1 MDGNEA
7 AAYVS
12 YAFTEVATIYPI
24 TPSSPMA
31 DHVDAWATNG
41 KKNLFGQPVKLVEM
55 QAESGAAG
63 AMHGSL
69 ETGSLTSTYTAS
81 QGLLLMIPPMYR
93 IAGSQ
98 LPGRIKTGFF
108 PKLDITGNYSYQLE
122 KVEFLPGTDLKHDNY
137 GVEAG
142 LVQNVYSGSAVRK
155 QYDVAKLQHAIAQL
169 SVEHTVDN
177 MIYAADVSY
186 WSVAANRNLY
196 ELSEQFVQ
204 IVRELY
210 EIVNKRFEEGAI
222 SKTDVLMVQNRLKE
236 AELQLNTNSTNYKTA
251 LQSLNIMMG
260 VEPDAAVVLTDSI
273 QKVLWVPKQ
282 EGLNK
287 ALERRADYQSAIMGI
302 EMAKLQTDMAR
313 SKYLPQLAVG
323 IKEKYGTT
331 LLNVDGK
338 AQWATTAYAQINI
351 PVFHWG
357 EMRQN
362 VRLSRTQEW
371 TKELERSQLKD
382 QVSKELNNAWVN
394 VIEISKKLEIVY
406 SSLDIAKDNL
416 TLNTFSYNEGKLPII
431 DVLSA
436 QVSWLQAYTNVVSVN
451 YQYKVALAEYAKALG
466 GTDR

>member
-1 MDGNEA
+1 MKK
-7 AAYVS
+7 
-12 YAFTEVATIYPI
+12 IYLI
-24 TPSSPMA
+24 VGA
-31 DHVDAWATNG
+31 ILWGGIVDAQTLSVEQYRQKVLEYNQDIQKSQQAVNG
-41 KKNLFGQPVKLVEM
+41 ALY
-55 QAESGAAG
+55 
-63 AMHGSL
+63 SL
-69 ETGSLTSTYTAS
+69 KG
-81 QGLLLMIPPMYR
+81 
-93 IAGSQ
+93 
-98 LPGRIKTGFF
+98 IKTGFF
-108 PKLDITGNYSYQLE
+108 PKLDITGTYSYQLE

>member
-1 MDGNEA
+1 MKK
-7 AAYVS
+7 
-12 YAFTEVATIYPI
+12 IYLI
-24 TPSSPMA
+24 VGA
-31 DHVDAWATNG
+31 ILWGGIVDAQTLSVEQYRQKVLEYNQDIQKSQQAVNG
-41 KKNLFGQPVKLVEM
+41 ALY
-55 QAESGAAG
+55 
-63 AMHGSL
+63 SL
-69 ETGSLTSTYTAS
+69 KG
-81 QGLLLMIPPMYR
+81 
-93 IAGSQ
+93 
-98 LPGRIKTGFF
+98 IKTGFF

-331 LLNVDGK
+331 LNVDGK

>member
-1 MDGNEA
+1 MKK
-7 AAYVS
+7 
-12 YAFTEVATIYPI
+12 IYLI
-24 TPSSPMA
+24 VGA
-31 DHVDAWATNG
+31 ILWGGIVDAQTLSVEQYRQKVLEYNQDIQKSQQAVNG
-41 KKNLFGQPVKLVEM
+41 ALY
-55 QAESGAAG
+55 
-63 AMHGSL
+63 SL
-69 ETGSLTSTYTAS
+69 KG
-81 QGLLLMIPPMYR
+81 
-93 IAGSQ
+93 
-98 LPGRIKTGFF
+98 IKTGFF

-142 LVQNVYSGSAVRK
+142 
-155 QYDVAKLQHAIAQL
+155 QYDVAKLQYAIAQL

>member
-1 MDGNEA
+1 MKK
-7 AAYVS
+7 
-12 YAFTEVATIYPI
+12 IYLI
-24 TPSSPMA
+24 VGA
-31 DHVDAWATNG
+31 ILWGGIVDAQTLSVEQYRQKVLEYNQDIKKSQQAVNG
-41 KKNLFGQPVKLVEM
+41 ALY
-55 QAESGAAG
+55 
-63 AMHGSL
+63 SL
-69 ETGSLTSTYTAS
+69 KG
-81 QGLLLMIPPMYR
+81 
-93 IAGSQ
+93 
-98 LPGRIKTGFF
+98 IKTGFF

>member
-1 MDGNEA
+1 MKK
-7 AAYVS
+7 
-12 YAFTEVATIYPI
+12 IYLI
-24 TPSSPMA
+24 VGAMLWGGI
-31 DHVDAWATNG
+31 VDAQTLSVEQYRQKVLEYNQDIQKSQQAVNG
-41 KKNLFGQPVKLVEM
+41 ALY
-55 QAESGAAG
+55 
-63 AMHGSL
+63 SL
-69 ETGSLTSTYTAS
+69 KG
-81 QGLLLMIPPMYR
+81 IR
-93 IAGSQ
+93 
-98 LPGRIKTGFF
+98 TGFF

-260 VEPDAAVVLTDSI
+260 VEPDAAVVLTDYI

>member
-1 MDGNEA
+1 
-7 AAYVS
+7 
-12 YAFTEVATIYPI
+12 
-24 TPSSPMA
+24 
-31 DHVDAWATNG
+31 
-41 KKNLFGQPVKLVEM
+41 
-55 QAESGAAG
+55 
-63 AMHGSL
+63 
-69 ETGSLTSTYTAS
+69 
-81 QGLLLMIPPMYR
+81 
-93 IAGSQ
+93 
-98 LPGRIKTGFF
+98 
-108 PKLDITGNYSYQLE
+108 
-122 KVEFLPGTDLKHDNY
+122 
-137 GVEAG
+137 
-142 LVQNVYSGSAVRK
+142 
-155 QYDVAKLQHAIAQL
+155 
-169 SVEHTVDN
+169 

-331 LLNVDGK
+331 SHRNRS
-338 AQWATTAYAQINI
+338 
-351 PVFHWG
+351 VF
-357 EMRQN
+357 
-362 VRLSRTQEW
+362 LC
-371 TKELERSQLKD
+371 
-382 QVSKELNNAWVN
+382 
-394 VIEISKKLEIVY
+394 
-406 SSLDIAKDNL
+406 
-416 TLNTFSYNEGKLPII
+416 FCLPCDEK
-431 DVLSA
+431 DVL
-436 QVSWLQAYTNVVSVN
+436 
-451 YQYKVALAEYAKALG
+451 KALNL
-466 GTDR
+466 RS

>member
-1 MDGNEA
+1 MKK
-7 AAYVS
+7 
-12 YAFTEVATIYPI
+12 IYLI
-24 TPSSPMA
+24 VGAMLWGGI
-31 DHVDAWATNG
+31 VDAQTLSVEQYRQKVLEYNQDIQKSQQAVNG
-41 KKNLFGQPVKLVEM
+41 ALY
-55 QAESGAAG
+55 
-63 AMHGSL
+63 SL
-69 ETGSLTSTYTAS
+69 KG
-81 QGLLLMIPPMYR
+81 IR
-93 IAGSQ
+93 
-98 LPGRIKTGFF
+98 TGFF

-338 AQWATTAYAQINI
+338 AQWTTTAYAQINI

>member
-1 MDGNEA
+1 MKK
-7 AAYVS
+7 
-12 YAFTEVATIYPI
+12 IYLI
-24 TPSSPMA
+24 VGAMLWGGI
-31 DHVDAWATNG
+31 VDAQTLSVEQYRQKVLEYNQDIQKSQQAVNG
-41 KKNLFGQPVKLVEM
+41 ALY
-55 QAESGAAG
+55 
-63 AMHGSL
+63 SL
-69 ETGSLTSTYTAS
+69 KG
-81 QGLLLMIPPMYR
+81 IR
-93 IAGSQ
+93 
-98 LPGRIKTGFF
+98 TGFF
-108 PKLDITGNYSYQLE
+108 PKLDFTGNYSYQLE

>member
-1 MDGNEA
+1 MKK
-7 AAYVS
+7 
-12 YAFTEVATIYPI
+12 IYLI
-24 TPSSPMA
+24 VGA
-31 DHVDAWATNG
+31 ILWGGIVDAQTLSVEQYRQKVLEYNQDIQKSQQAVNG
-41 KKNLFGQPVKLVEM
+41 ALY
-55 QAESGAAG
+55 
-63 AMHGSL
+63 SL
-69 ETGSLTSTYTAS
+69 KG
-81 QGLLLMIPPMYR
+81 
-93 IAGSQ
+93 
-98 LPGRIKTGFF
+98 IKTGFF
-108 PKLDITGNYSYQLE
+108 PKLDIPGNYSYQLE
-122 KVEFLPGTDLKHDNY
+122 KVGFLPGTDLKHDNY

>member
-1 MDGNEA
+1 MKK
-7 AAYVS
+7 
-12 YAFTEVATIYPI
+12 IYLI
-24 TPSSPMA
+24 VGA
-31 DHVDAWATNG
+31 ILWGEIVDAQTLSVEQYRQKVLEYNQDIQKSQQAVNG
-41 KKNLFGQPVKLVEM
+41 ALY
-55 QAESGAAG
+55 
-63 AMHGSL
+63 SL
-69 ETGSLTSTYTAS
+69 KG
-81 QGLLLMIPPMYR
+81 IR
-93 IAGSQ
+93 
-98 LPGRIKTGFF
+98 TGFF

>member
-1 MDGNEA
+1 MKK
-7 AAYVS
+7 
-12 YAFTEVATIYPI
+12 IYLI
-24 TPSSPMA
+24 VGA
-31 DHVDAWATNG
+31 ILWGGIVDAQTLSVEQYRQKVLEYNQDIQKSQQAVNG
-41 KKNLFGQPVKLVEM
+41 ALY
-55 QAESGAAG
+55 
-63 AMHGSL
+63 SL
-69 ETGSLTSTYTAS
+69 KG
-81 QGLLLMIPPMYR
+81 IR
-93 IAGSQ
+93 
-98 LPGRIKTGFF
+98 TGFF

-451 YQYKVALAEYAKALG
+451 YQYKVALAEYAKAVG
-466 GTDR
+466 GPDR

>member
-1 MDGNEA
+1 MKK
-7 AAYVS
+7 
-12 YAFTEVATIYPI
+12 IYLI
-24 TPSSPMA
+24 VGAMLWGGI
-31 DHVDAWATNG
+31 VDAQPLSVEQYRQKVLEYNQDIQKSQQAVNG
-41 KKNLFGQPVKLVEM
+41 ALY
-55 QAESGAAG
+55 
-63 AMHGSL
+63 SL
-69 ETGSLTSTYTAS
+69 KG
-81 QGLLLMIPPMYR
+81 IR
-93 IAGSQ
+93 
-98 LPGRIKTGFF
+98 TGFF

>member
-1 MDGNEA
+1 MKK
-7 AAYVS
+7 
-12 YAFTEVATIYPI
+12 IYLI
-24 TPSSPMA
+24 VGA
-31 DHVDAWATNG
+31 ILWGGIVDAQTLSVEQYRQKVLEYNQDIQKSQQAVNG
-41 KKNLFGQPVKLVEM
+41 ALY
-55 QAESGAAG
+55 
-63 AMHGSL
+63 SL
-69 ETGSLTSTYTAS
+69 KG
-81 QGLLLMIPPMYR
+81 
-93 IAGSQ
+93 
-98 LPGRIKTGFF
+98 IKTGFF

-155 QYDVAKLQHAIAQL
+155 QYDVAKLQHVIAQL

>member
-1 MDGNEA
+1 
-7 AAYVS
+7 
-12 YAFTEVATIYPI
+12 
-24 TPSSPMA
+24 
-31 DHVDAWATNG
+31 
-41 KKNLFGQPVKLVEM
+41 
-55 QAESGAAG
+55 
-63 AMHGSL
+63 
-69 ETGSLTSTYTAS
+69 
-81 QGLLLMIPPMYR
+81 
-93 IAGSQ
+93 
-98 LPGRIKTGFF
+98 
-108 PKLDITGNYSYQLE
+108 
-122 KVEFLPGTDLKHDNY
+122 
-137 GVEAG
+137 
-142 LVQNVYSGSAVRK
+142 
-155 QYDVAKLQHAIAQL
+155 
-169 SVEHTVDN
+169 
-177 MIYAADVSY
+177 
-186 WSVAANRNLY
+186 
-196 ELSEQFVQ
+196 
-204 IVRELY
+204 
-210 EIVNKRFEEGAI
+210 
-222 SKTDVLMVQNRLKE
+222 MVQNRLKE

-331 LLNVDGK
+331 SYRNRSVFLRFCLPFDK

>member
-1 MDGNEA
+1 MKK
-7 AAYVS
+7 
-12 YAFTEVATIYPI
+12 IYLI
-24 TPSSPMA
+24 VGAMLWGGI
-31 DHVDAWATNG
+31 VDAQTLSVEQYRQKVLEYNQDIQKSQQAVNG
-41 KKNLFGQPVKLVEM
+41 ALY
-55 QAESGAAG
+55 
-63 AMHGSL
+63 SL
-69 ETGSLTSTYTAS
+69 KG
-81 QGLLLMIPPMYR
+81 IR
-93 IAGSQ
+93 
-98 LPGRIKTGFF
+98 TGFF

-122 KVEFLPGTDLKHDNY
+122 KVEFLPGTDLKQDNY

>member
-1 MDGNEA
+1 MKK
-7 AAYVS
+7 
-12 YAFTEVATIYPI
+12 IYLI
-24 TPSSPMA
+24 VGA
-31 DHVDAWATNG
+31 ILWGGIVDAQTLSVEQYRQKVLEYNQDIQKSQQAVNG
-41 KKNLFGQPVKLVEM
+41 ALY
-55 QAESGAAG
+55 
-63 AMHGSL
+63 SL
-69 ETGSLTSTYTAS
+69 KG
-81 QGLLLMIPPMYR
+81 
-93 IAGSQ
+93 
-98 LPGRIKTGFF
+98 IKTGFF

-436 QVSWLQAYTNVVSVN
+436 QVSWLQAYTKVVSVN

>member
-1 MDGNEA
+1 MKK
-7 AAYVS
+7 
-12 YAFTEVATIYPI
+12 IYLI
-24 TPSSPMA
+24 VGA
-31 DHVDAWATNG
+31 ILWGGIVDAQTLSVEQYRQKVLEYNQDIQKSQQAVNG
-41 KKNLFGQPVKLVEM
+41 ALY
-55 QAESGAAG
+55 
-63 AMHGSL
+63 SL
-69 ETGSLTSTYTAS
+69 KG
-81 QGLLLMIPPMYR
+81 
-93 IAGSQ
+93 
-98 LPGRIKTGFF
+98 IKTGFF

-236 AELQLNTNSTNYKTA
+236 AELQLNTNSTNFKTA

>member
-1 MDGNEA
+1 MKK
-7 AAYVS
+7 
-12 YAFTEVATIYPI
+12 IYLI
-24 TPSSPMA
+24 VGA
-31 DHVDAWATNG
+31 ILWGGIVDAQTLSVEQYRQKVLEYNQDIQKSQQAVNG
-41 KKNLFGQPVKLVEM
+41 ALY
-55 QAESGAAG
+55 
-63 AMHGSL
+63 SL
-69 ETGSLTSTYTAS
+69 KG
-81 QGLLLMIPPMYR
+81 
-93 IAGSQ
+93 
-98 LPGRIKTGFF
+98 IKTGFF

-371 TKELERSQLKD
+371 TKELERSKLKD

>member
-1 MDGNEA
+1 MKK
-7 AAYVS
+7 
-12 YAFTEVATIYPI
+12 IYLI
-24 TPSSPMA
+24 VGA
-31 DHVDAWATNG
+31 ILWGGIVDAQTLSVEQYRQKVLEYNQDIQKSQQAVNG
-41 KKNLFGQPVKLVEM
+41 ALY
-55 QAESGAAG
+55 
-63 AMHGSL
+63 SL
-69 ETGSLTSTYTAS
+69 KG
-81 QGLLLMIPPMYR
+81 
-93 IAGSQ
+93 
-98 LPGRIKTGFF
+98 IKTGFF

-466 GTDR
+466 GTDRGVCQE

>member
-1 MDGNEA
+1 MKK
-7 AAYVS
+7 
-12 YAFTEVATIYPI
+12 IYLI
-24 TPSSPMA
+24 VGA
-31 DHVDAWATNG
+31 ILWGGIVDAQTLSVEQYQQKVLEYNQDIQKSQQAVNG
-41 KKNLFGQPVKLVEM
+41 ALY
-55 QAESGAAG
+55 
-63 AMHGSL
+63 SL
-69 ETGSLTSTYTAS
+69 KG
-81 QGLLLMIPPMYR
+81 
-93 IAGSQ
+93 
-98 LPGRIKTGFF
+98 IKTGFF

>member
-1 MDGNEA
+1 MKK
-7 AAYVS
+7 
-12 YAFTEVATIYPI
+12 IYLI
-24 TPSSPMA
+24 VGAMLWGGI
-31 DHVDAWATNG
+31 VDAQTLSVEQYRQKVLEYNQDIQKSQQAVNG
-41 KKNLFGQPVKLVEM
+41 ALY
-55 QAESGAAG
+55 
-63 AMHGSL
+63 SL
-69 ETGSLTSTYTAS
+69 KG
-81 QGLLLMIPPMYR
+81 IR
-93 IAGSQ
+93 
-98 LPGRIKTGFF
+98 TGFF

-196 ELSEQFVQ
+196 ELSEQFVL

>member
-1 MDGNEA
+1 M
-7 AAYVS
+7 
-12 YAFTEVATIYPI
+12 TKIYLI
-24 TPSSPMA
+24 VGA
-31 DHVDAWATNG
+31 ILWGGIVDAQTLSVEQYRQKVLEYNQDIQKSQQAVNG
-41 KKNLFGQPVKLVEM
+41 ALY
-55 QAESGAAG
+55 
-63 AMHGSL
+63 SL
-69 ETGSLTSTYTAS
+69 KG
-81 QGLLLMIPPMYR
+81 
-93 IAGSQ
+93 
-98 LPGRIKTGFF
+98 IKTGFF

>member
-1 MDGNEA
+1 MKK
-7 AAYVS
+7 
-12 YAFTEVATIYPI
+12 IYLI
-24 TPSSPMA
+24 VGA
-31 DHVDAWATNG
+31 ILWGGIVDAQTLSVEQYRQKVLEYNQDIQKSQQAVNG
-41 KKNLFGQPVKLVEM
+41 ALY
-55 QAESGAAG
+55 
-63 AMHGSL
+63 SL
-69 ETGSLTSTYTAS
+69 KG
-81 QGLLLMIPPMYR
+81 
-93 IAGSQ
+93 
-98 LPGRIKTGFF
+98 IKTVVF

>member
-1 MDGNEA
+1 MHIRHWKGKLSLAVEK
-7 AAYVS
+7 
-12 YAFTEVATIYPI
+12 IYLI
-24 TPSSPMA
+24 VGA
-31 DHVDAWATNG
+31 ILWGGIVDAQTLSVEQYRQKVLEYNQDIQKSQQAVNG
-41 KKNLFGQPVKLVEM
+41 ALY
-55 QAESGAAG
+55 
-63 AMHGSL
+63 SL
-69 ETGSLTSTYTAS
+69 KG
-81 QGLLLMIPPMYR
+81 
-93 IAGSQ
+93 
-98 LPGRIKTGFF
+98 IKTGFF

>member
-1 MDGNEA
+1 MKK
-7 AAYVS
+7 
-12 YAFTEVATIYPI
+12 IYLI
-24 TPSSPMA
+24 VGAMLWGGI
-31 DHVDAWATNG
+31 VDAQTLSVEQYRQKVLEYNQDIQKSQQAVNG
-41 KKNLFGQPVKLVEM
+41 ALY
-55 QAESGAAG
+55 
-63 AMHGSL
+63 SL
-69 ETGSLTSTYTAS
+69 KG
-81 QGLLLMIPPMYR
+81 IR
-93 IAGSQ
+93 
-98 LPGRIKTGFF
+98 TGFF

-169 SVEHTVDN
+169 TLDHTVDN
-177 MIYAADVSY
+177 MIYPPDVSY

-282 EGLNK
+282 EGVNK

-371 TKELERSQLKD
+371 TKEQERSQPKD

>member
-1 MDGNEA
+1 MKK
-7 AAYVS
+7 
-12 YAFTEVATIYPI
+12 IYLI
-24 TPSSPMA
+24 VGAMLWGGI
-31 DHVDAWATNG
+31 VDAQTLSVEQYRQKVLEYNQDIQKSQQAVNG
-41 KKNLFGQPVKLVEM
+41 ALY
-55 QAESGAAG
+55 
-63 AMHGSL
+63 SL
-69 ETGSLTSTYTAS
+69 KG
-81 QGLLLMIPPMYR
+81 IR
-93 IAGSQ
+93 
-98 LPGRIKTGFF
+98 TGFF

-382 QVSKELNNAWVN
+382 QVSKELNKAWVN

>member
-1 MDGNEA
+1 MKK
-7 AAYVS
+7 
-12 YAFTEVATIYPI
+12 IYLI
-24 TPSSPMA
+24 VGAMLWGGI
-31 DHVDAWATNG
+31 VDAQTLSVEQYRQKVLEYNQDIQKSQQAVNG
-41 KKNLFGQPVKLVEM
+41 ALY
-55 QAESGAAG
+55 
-63 AMHGSL
+63 SL
-69 ETGSLTSTYTAS
+69 KG
-81 QGLLLMIPPMYR
+81 IR
-93 IAGSQ
+93 
-98 LPGRIKTGFF
+98 TGFF

-122 KVEFLPGTDLKHDNY
+122 KVEFLPGTDLKQDNY

-323 IKEKYGTT
+323 IKEKYGTA

>member
-1 MDGNEA
+1 MKK
-7 AAYVS
+7 
-12 YAFTEVATIYPI
+12 IYLI
-24 TPSSPMA
+24 VGA
-31 DHVDAWATNG
+31 ILWGGIVDAQTLSVEQYRQKVLEYNQDIQKSQQAVNG
-41 KKNLFGQPVKLVEM
+41 ALY
-55 QAESGAAG
+55 
-63 AMHGSL
+63 SL
-69 ETGSLTSTYTAS
+69 KG
-81 QGLLLMIPPMYR
+81 
-93 IAGSQ
+93 
-98 LPGRIKTGFF
+98 IKTGFF

-287 ALERRADYQSAIMGI
+287 ALVRRADYQSAIMGI

>member
-1 MDGNEA
+1 MKK
-7 AAYVS
+7 
-12 YAFTEVATIYPI
+12 IYLI
-24 TPSSPMA
+24 VGA
-31 DHVDAWATNG
+31 ILWGGIVDAQTLSVEQYRQKVLEYNQDIQKSQQAVNG
-41 KKNLFGQPVKLVEM
+41 ALY
-55 QAESGAAG
+55 
-63 AMHGSL
+63 SL
-69 ETGSLTSTYTAS
+69 KG
-81 QGLLLMIPPMYR
+81 IR
-93 IAGSQ
+93 
-98 LPGRIKTGFF
+98 TGFF

-222 SKTDVLMVQNRLKE
+222 SKTDVMMVQNRLKE

>member
-1 MDGNEA
+1 MKK
-7 AAYVS
+7 
-12 YAFTEVATIYPI
+12 IYLI
-24 TPSSPMA
+24 VGA
-31 DHVDAWATNG
+31 ILWGGIVDAQTLSVEQYRQKVLEYNQDIQKSQQAVNG
-41 KKNLFGQPVKLVEM
+41 ALY
-55 QAESGAAG
+55 
-63 AMHGSL
+63 SL
-69 ETGSLTSTYTAS
+69 KG
-81 QGLLLMIPPMYR
+81 
-93 IAGSQ
+93 
-98 LPGRIKTGFF
+98 IKTGFF

-338 AQWATTAYAQINI
+338 AKWGTTAYAQINI